1 MDYSVSKWWRSKHR
15 EISIHSCSFLH
26 QDKVEREDDLEEKLV
41 LDPER
46 EHQTL
51 NLVNAKPNPEAQVI
65 EMFTL
70 AIDRLADPPPPSAGV
85 FSTRLLIW
93 LLQINTRATA
103 IRAVKKLMTS
113 CSLIRYKIRH
123 TNLGASNDD
132 RCILHCSVCVLETTH
147 TPKWI
152 YGQFG

>member
-70 AIDRLADPPPPSAGV
+70 AIDRLADPPFLSWCFLNPSAN
-85 FSTRLLIW
+85 L
-93 LLQINTRATA
+93 
-103 IRAVKKLMTS
+103 AV
-113 CSLIRYKIRH
+113 
-123 TNLGASNDD
+123 TN
-132 RCILHCSVCVLETTH
+132 
-147 TPKWI
+147 
-152 YGQFG
+152 